1 MDKDTTKLLMQILSN
16 QVVIYK
22 RLEKIEK
29 KIGGGVRTAP
39 IKTYVDELKEES
51 NKVLQFIQL

>member
-1 MDKDTTKLLMQILSN
+1 MKKEIIELLNRVLAN

-29 KIGGGVRTAP
+29 K
-39 IKTYVDELKEES
+39 
-51 NKVLQFIQL
+51 